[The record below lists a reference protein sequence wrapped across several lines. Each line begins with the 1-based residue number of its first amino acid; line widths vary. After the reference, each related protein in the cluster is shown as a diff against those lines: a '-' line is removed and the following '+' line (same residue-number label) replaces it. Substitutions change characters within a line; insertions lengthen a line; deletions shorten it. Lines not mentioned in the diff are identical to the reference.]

1 MFSMGGFNKIVFGG
15 ALVAAA
21 GLATA
26 APTVPG
32 FLVENLGN
40 VAFTDK
46 IDVAD
51 NGNIYFGQRGP
62 GGATAAVHPVM
73 INTTGRNAEF
83 PTPIGNAPIADPDAI
98 VVDIFGDVSGTQG
111 DVIVGGV
118 EGIFSIAT
126 DGTVTEIYGN
136 IKKINNPTDFAFDAS
151 GRLVFTDWNQGQI
164 RAIQPDGSIVKL
176 ARTVGRS
183 MNLAFAADGSFFATD
198 DQGNINAFAPNGD
211 RTAVIA
217 GAWST
222 IFVGNGSDAWGTS
235 LYAIDTTTG
244 DLVRFDST
252 LAGETVGSGFTGTF
266 GDAAW
271 SNGGELFLTNSGTN
285 VLRVGEPIPAPASL
299 ALIGL
304 GGLVAARRRK

>member
-1 MFSMGGFNKIVFGG
+1 MGGFSKIVFGG

-62 GGATAAVHPVM
+62 GGNTAAVHPVM

-118 EGIFSIAT
+118 EGIFSIAS

-151 GRLVFTDWNQGQI
+151 GRLVFTDWNQGHI
-164 RAIQPDGSIVKL
+164 RAINADGSITKF

-198 DQGNINAFAPNGD
+198 DQGNINAFNADGD
-211 RTAVIA
+211 RVAVIG

-222 IFVGNGSDAWGTS
+222 IFVGNGSAAWGTS

-244 DLVRFDST
+244 DLVRFDEN
-252 LAGETVGSGFTGTF
+252 LAGETVGSGFSGTF

-271 SNGGELFLTNSGTN
+271 SNGGDLFLTNSGTN

-299 ALIGL
+299 ALLGL